1 MHVLLVSVGTDG
13 DIFPYVGLG
22 VALRARGHSVTL
34 VASEHYEP
42 LATRHGFAFAALVSA
57 EENREL
63 FEHPDFWNPLK
74 TAPLMAR

>member
-22 VALRARGHSVTL
+22 VALQARGHTVTL

-42 LATRHGFAFAALVSA
+42 LATSHGFAFAPLVSS

-63 FEHPDFWNPLK
+63 FEHPDFWKPLK

>member
-22 VALRARGHSVTL
+22 AALRARGHSVTL

-42 LATRHGFAFAALVSA
+42 LARRHGFAFAALVSA
-57 EENREL
+57 EANREL
-63 FEHPDFWNPLK
+63 FEHPDFWNPL
-74 TAPLMAR
+74 